1 MVFNFFT
8 LPITIFFII
17 NGFAQLYYAIRLR
30 KKFLKKHNIQNSI
43 LVFFL
48 WILAGI
54 LYPFFYLRDNF
65 YIRWFQLLSMQI
77 ICIYAPLLI
86 FAILFYQYQFIVK
99 KNRDLKLERTIEIFQ
114 NRMISLHNEKAN
126 NKNYPLITDLHRK
139 AFHLIPAVV
148 IIFLWFFAVYV
159 WDGIWNANLFW
170 GITGEEYGI
179 FLILT
184 VGYTGIIIFAALD
197 YIRLSYIFESKS
209 IYHLMPKSISNLLV
223 KTLKPN
229 EIYEFT
235 KPVALVLSFVP
246 IFFLPISIFSA
257 AALIST
263 LGDAAASIFGICF
276 GKKNFPK
283 SSKKTIIGYIA
294 GFSSSFLCA
303 LFVLWIF
310 EPFLPL
316 IKAIII
322 ALSGALVFLIID
334 LMSLKVDDNILNPI
348 FCGLVMIL
356 LFLFI

>member
-1 MVFNFFT
+1 MVNNFFT
-8 LPITIFFII
+8 LPISIFFIL
-17 NGFAQLYYAIRLR
+17 NGFAQLFYAVKLR
-30 KKFLKKHNIQNSI
+30 KKFSQNHNFQNSI

-65 YIRWFQLLSMQI
+65 HIRWFQALSMQI

-86 FAILFYQYQFIVK
+86 LAILFYQYQFVLK
-99 KNRDLKLERTIEIFQ
+99 KNQELKLERTIKDFQ
-114 NRMISLHNEKAN
+114 QKMILLYNEKSD

-148 IIFLWFFAVYV
+148 IIFLWFFAVYL
-159 WDGIWNANLFW
+159 WDGIWNADLFW
-170 GITGEEYGI
+170 GITGEEYGT

-197 YIRLSYIFESKS
+197 YIRLSYIFENRS
-209 IYHLMPKSISNLLV
+209 IYHLMPKSVSNLLV

-246 IFFLPISIFSA
+246 AFFLPISVFSA

-276 GKKNFPK
+276 GKRTFPK

-294 GFSSSFLCA
+294 GFFSSFACSL
-303 LFVLWIF
+303 LTLWIF
-310 EPFLPL
+310 EPLLPL
-316 IKAIII
+316 IKIIIMAISGAII
-322 ALSGALVFLIID
+322 FLIID

-348 FCGLVMIL
+348 FCGLAMYL
-356 LFLFI
+356 LYLYI

>member
-1 MVFNFFT
+1 MAFNFFT
-8 LPITIFFII
+8 LPITIFFIV
-17 NGFAQLYYAIRLR
+17 NGVAQLYYAIRLR
-30 KKFLKKHNIQNSI
+30 KKFSQKHNFQNSI

-48 WILAGI
+48 WILAGV
-54 LYPFFYLRDNF
+54 LYPFFYIRDSF
-65 YIRWFQLLSMQI
+65 HVRWFQALSMQI

-86 FAILFYQYQFIVK
+86 FAILFYQYQFVVK
-99 KNRDLKLERTIEIFQ
+99 KNRKLKLERTIEAFQ
-114 NRMISLHNEKAN
+114 KKMISLYNEKSN

-139 AFHLIPAVV
+139 AFHLIPAAV
-148 IIFLWFFAVYV
+148 IIFLWFFAIYI
-159 WDGIWNANLFW
+159 WDGIWNADLFW
-170 GITGEEYGI
+170 GITGEEYGN

-184 VGYTGIIIFAALD
+184 VGYAGIIIFAALD
-197 YIRLSYIFESKS
+197 YIRLSYIFENKS

-246 IFFLPISIFSA
+246 IFFLPVSIFSA
-257 AALIST
+257 AALISS

-276 GKKNFPK
+276 GKRKFPR

-294 GFSSSFLCA
+294 GFSSSFGCSLLA
-303 LFVLWIF
+303 LWIF

-316 IKAIII
+316 IKVIII
-322 ALSGALVFLIID
+322 ALGGAMVFLIVD

-348 FCGLVMIL
+348 FCGLVML
-356 LFLFI
+356 LLYLYI

>member
-1 MVFNFFT
+1 MVLNFFT
-8 LPITIFFII
+8 LIVTIFFVL
-17 NGFAQLYYAIRLR
+17 NGFTQLFFAIKLR
-30 KKFLKKHNIQNSI
+30 KKFHEKHNFQNSI
-43 LVFFL
+43 LIFLL
-48 WILAGI
+48 WILAGL
-54 LYPFFYLRDNF
+54 LYPFFYLRDDF
-65 YIRWFQLLSMQI
+65 YIRWFQALSMQI

-86 FAILFYQYQFIVK
+86 LGILFYQYQFVTK
-99 KNRDLKLERTIEIFQ
+99 KYQEIKLNRTIETFQ
-114 NRMISLHNEKAN
+114 NKMILLYNEKSN

-148 IIFLWFFAVYV
+148 IIFLWFFAVYL
-159 WDGIWNANLFW
+159 WDGLWNADLFW
-170 GITGEEYGI
+170 GITGEEYSM

-209 IYHLMPKSISNLLV
+209 IYHLMPDNVSNLLV
-223 KTLKPN
+223 KTLKPS

-235 KPVALVLSFVP
+235 KPVPLVLSFVP

-294 GFSSSFLCA
+294 GFLTSFLCS
-303 LFVLWIF
+303 LFTIWLF
-310 EPFLPL
+310 EPIIPL
-316 IKAIII
+316 TKILVITI
-322 ALSGALVFLIID
+322 SGALVFLIVD

-348 FCGLVMIL
+348 FCGLAMYL
-356 LFLFI
+356 LYLYI

>member
-1 MVFNFFT
+1 
-8 LPITIFFII
+8 
-17 NGFAQLYYAIRLR
+17 
-30 KKFLKKHNIQNSI
+30 
-43 LVFFL
+43 
-48 WILAGI
+48 
-54 LYPFFYLRDNF
+54 
-65 YIRWFQLLSMQI
+65 MQI

-86 FAILFYQYQFIVK
+86 LGILFYQYQFVVK
-99 KNRDLKLERTIEIFQ
+99 KNQDLKLERTIESFQ
-114 NRMISLHNEKAN
+114 NKMILLYNEKVN

-148 IIFLWFFAVYV
+148 IIFLWFFAVYL
-159 WDGIWNANLFW
+159 WDGIWNADLFW

-184 VGYTGIIIFAALD
+184 VGYAGLIIFAALD
-197 YIRLSYIFESKS
+197 YIRLSYIFENRS
-209 IYHLMPKSISNLLV
+209 IYHLMPKSVSNLLV

-283 SSKKTIIGYIA
+283 SSKKTIIGYVA
-294 GFSSSFLCA
+294 GFSSSFICSL
-303 LFVLWIF
+303 LVFWIF
-310 EPFLPL
+310 EPLL
-316 IKAIII
+316 SVIKLMII

-348 FCGLVMIL
+348 FCGLVMVL
-356 LFLFI
+356 LYLYI